1 MPFPPGKCLV
11 VTGNIAGEKS
21 ELHKGTDANG
31 EHSIEEIVNILPVV
45 NRFALQLA
53 IDEHVIM
60 KEAMETKIAETTLVR
75 AKLELFLPIS
85 AQSFVRSASANT
97 AAPEVIK
104 RDTFSLT
111 VN

>member
-1 MPFPPGKCLV
+1 
-11 VTGNIAGEKS
+11 
-21 ELHKGTDANG
+21 
-31 EHSIEEIVNILPVV
+31 
-45 NRFALQLA
+45 
-53 IDEHVIM
+53 M